1 MRFGRR
7 KCIFGIPI
15 LILLG
20 FFHLRKPE
28 FKKESATDLT
38 EIVRET
44 SIAVE
49 RSRRLFKRDELSE
62 LVKSL
67 NPNSTQIDPTPRL
80 LIVIPCNQE
89 QSAERSLYR
98 KMVANFVDTVSYQI
112 TVVFVA
118 FVNGVEHLKRTGEED
133 LVIVADSWKAEF
145 TDIYCKSDGPVFST
159 LKITTYLII

>member
-1 MRFGRR
+1 MLVFLA
-7 KCIFGIPI
+7 I
-15 LILLG
+15 
-20 FFHLRKPE
+20 FHLRKSPE
-28 FKKESATDLT
+28 VKNAETDLT

-44 SIAVE
+44 SVAVE

-62 LVKSL
+62 IVKSL
-67 NPNSTQIDPTPRL
+67 NPNSTQIDPNSRL

-145 TDIYCKSDGPVFST
+145 TDIYCK
-159 LKITTYLII
+159 

>member
-1 MRFGRR
+1 ML
-7 KCIFGIPI
+7 IF
-15 LILLG
+15 LAV
-20 FFHLRKPE
+20 FHLRKSPE
-28 FKKESATDLT
+28 VKEETDLT

-44 SIAVE
+44 SVAVE

-62 LVKSL
+62 IVKSL
-67 NPNSTQIDPTPRL
+67 NPNSTQIDPNSRL

-145 TDIYCKSDGPVFST
+145 TDIYCK
-159 LKITTYLII
+159 